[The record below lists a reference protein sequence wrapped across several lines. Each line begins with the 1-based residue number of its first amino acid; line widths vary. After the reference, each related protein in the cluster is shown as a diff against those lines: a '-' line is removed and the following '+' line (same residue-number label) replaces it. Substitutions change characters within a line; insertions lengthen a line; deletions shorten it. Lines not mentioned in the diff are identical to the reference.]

1 MRTLASLIVTELR
14 LPRTVLAIAVGA
26 TLGLCGAA
34 LQGLTRNPLAEPGL
48 LGVSAGASLG
58 AVIAIYFGISSYA
71 TAAIPAFGLVGRAGR
86 HGADLRARPGR
97 RNAEPGARGRGRDRV
112 HVRADPARAQF
123 GAEPAGRLRDHD
135 VADGFAADRS
145 WDHVLLSAP
154 FIIIGCGMLAF
165 TGRALDALSLGEVQA
180 ESLGID
186 LARLRLMAL
195 IGTAMAVGAATS
207 VTGTVGFIGLVG
219 PHIVR
224 PFVGYQ
230 PSRILL
236 PAAIAGAVLLLGA
249 DVATRLIRFG
259 PEMRLGVFTAL
270 LGTPF
275 FFWLVVRLRKMCA
288 MTQIEASDLVIS
300 RGGRAIVRNVSLRA
314 QGGELVALIGANGAG
329 KSTLLTSLAGLL
341 APDSG
346 AIRVNGLA
354 ISQFSRVEIA
364 RRRAYLP
371 QNPRCEWPISVERL
385 IALGL
390 TPTLPAFGGLPAAF
404 EARITE
410 MLTQWDLLP
419 QREQS
424 ATTLSGGELARAML
438 ARALVGDPDIL
449 IADEPIS
456 GLDPK
461 HALDTLAR
469 LRDLARNGKLVI
481 ISIHDLTLAA
491 RYATRLVVIDHGRI
505 VAEGP
510 PGEILTADLLRTVF
524 EVEACV
530 SGVNGG
536 AYVDYL
542 APLNP
547 SSAASARRLD

>member
-1 MRTLASLIVTELR
+1 
-14 LPRTVLAIAVGA
+14 
-26 TLGLCGAA
+26 
-34 LQGLTRNPLAEPGL
+34 
-48 LGVSAGASLG
+48 
-58 AVIAIYFGISSYA
+58 
-71 TAAIPAFGLVGRAGR
+71 
-86 HGADLRARPGR
+86 
-97 RNAEPGARGRGRDRV
+97 
-112 HVRADPARAQF
+112 
-123 GAEPAGRLRDHD
+123 
-135 VADGFAADRS
+135 
-145 WDHVLLSAP
+145 
-154 FIIIGCGMLAF
+154 
-165 TGRALDALSLGEVQA
+165 
-180 ESLGID
+180 
-186 LARLRLMAL
+186 
-195 IGTAMAVGAATS
+195 
-207 VTGTVGFIGLVG
+207 
-219 PHIVR
+219 
-224 PFVGYQ
+224 
-230 PSRILL
+230 
-236 PAAIAGAVLLLGA
+236 
-249 DVATRLIRFG
+249 
-259 PEMRLGVFTAL
+259 
-270 LGTPF
+270 
-275 FFWLVVRLRKMCA
+275 

-300 RGGRAIVRNVSLRA
+300 RGGRAIVRNVSLHA

-329 KSTLLTSLAGLL
+329 KSTLLTLLAGLL
-341 APDSG
+341 VPDAG

-354 ISQFSRVEIA
+354 ISSFRRTEIA

-390 TPTLPAFGGLPAAF
+390 TPTLPTFGGLPPAF
-404 EARITE
+404 GARITE

-419 QREQS
+419 QRDQA

-469 LRDLARNGKLVI
+469 LRDLAQNGKLVI

-542 APLNP
+542 APLNS
-547 SSAASARRLD
+547 SSAASATPVGLTKNA